1 MPTSFAEKHHVNQK
15 EADMTDTTNTIRTIL
30 GLDALTCLAAGAV
43 MSLGA
48 GLLAGPTGLHPT
60 LLLVAGCSLFPVA
73 ALFGWM
79 AKTSLL
85 NGPLVLLAVTG
96 NIGWVTASIAVL
108 LLTDPTLFGAA
119 FILAQ
124 ALVVAVLAWLE
135 FGHRPRA
142 GVAVTA

>member
-1 MPTSFAEKHHVNQK
+1 
-15 EADMTDTTNTIRTIL
+15 MTDTTTTIRRIL
-30 GLDALTCLAAGAV
+30 GLDALTCLLAGAV

-73 ALFGWM
+73 ALFAWM

-85 NGPLVLLAVTG
+85 NAPLVLLAVVG
-96 NIGWVTASIAVL
+96 NIAWVAASIAVVV
-108 LLTDPTLFGAA
+108 LTEPTAFGTA
-119 FILAQ
+119 FVLAQ

-135 FGHRPRA
+135 FKVGPGNRA
-142 GVAVTA
+142 IAAA

>member
-1 MPTSFAEKHHVNQK
+1 
-15 EADMTDTTNTIRTIL
+15 MTDTTKTIRTIL

-43 MSLGA
+43 MSLGG

-60 LLLVAGCSLFPVA
+60 LLLVAGVSLFPVA

-79 AKTSLL
+79 AKTTLL
-85 NGPLVLLAVTG
+85 NGPLVMLAVIG
-96 NIGWVTASIAVL
+96 NAGWVAASVAVL
-108 LLTDPTLFGAA
+108 MMTEPTLFGTA
-119 FILAQ
+119 FVLAQ

-142 GVAVTA
+142 AYATAA